1 MPAWHLLAD
10 SASAD
15 YVWTC
20 LVDAMQEFGGKRPA
34 RTRYAIALTDHRS
47 EGAGMSVPS
56 DIEIARAAKLKP
68 IEAVAERVG
77 IPDAALVHYG
87 RHIAKLDLGWI
98 AAARGPPERPAGA
111 GHRDQPDAR
120 PARAR
125 PRPRSA
131 WATG

>member
-1 MPAWHLLAD
+1 
-10 SASAD
+10 
-15 YVWTC
+15 
-20 LVDAMQEFGGKRPA
+20 
-34 RTRYAIALTDHRS
+34 
-47 EGAGMSVPS
+47 MSVPS

-98 AAARGPPERPAGA
+98 AAAWRTGPTAGWCWSP
-111 GHRDQPDAR
+111 RSPRRR

-125 PRPRSA
+125 PRPRWA